1 MKTYCGIDCC
11 KDCDKLSKY
20 GGCEKCQGH
29 PFGGNCVAERNK
41 NFLTLKN
48 QIIEEINSF
57 GIKNLSMLKNLIIK
71 KNKKRAAD

>member
-11 KDCDKLSKY
+11 KDCDKLPEC

-29 PFGGNCVAERNK
+29 PFGRNCVAERNE

-48 QIIEEINSF
+48 QIIEEINQ
-57 GIKNLSMLKNLIIK
+57 GIADVNSGRVMSLEDAK
-71 KNKKRAAD
+71 KKLL